1 MKQLEQVVLECR
13 HRDIAEGLMLNVR
26 DRSDG
31 SIILTEPIKAVAA
44 WLKISG
50 YKWVPGTSGIWKK
63 GK

>member
-31 SIILTEPIKAVAA
+31 SIR
-44 WLKISG
+44 
-50 YKWVPGTSGIWKK
+50 IWRIA
-63 GK
+63 